1 MDQDALL
8 RRKKMKT
15 FKNVATVVRK
25 RRNELNISQQAL
37 SDMLGYRNGQ
47 FVSNVERGL
56 CSVPTKKVKEVAEL
70 LKLDP
75 EDLIEAILADKE
87 KELRDE
93 CYGSIEERR
102 ESANEELVVGE
113 IRHQDSSALRN
124 SRGYDIPAVPIT
136 IGHG

>member
-93 CYGSIEERR
+93 CYGSLEERR
-102 ESANEELVVGE
+102 ESTNEELVVGE
-113 IRHQDSSALRN
+113 IRRQDSVQVSNSGGGSVSSQPTALF
-124 SRGYDIPAVPIT
+124 
-136 IGHG
+136 